1 MGSGNV
7 IARQL
12 GMSKDPM
19 EGVEDLAAQL
29 LRKAVVEC
37 CVIGCDLDQGTNPT
51 STVYGATLGGFG
63 LFGRVPQALK
73 RITPIIRICTTSR
86 PKVWAS
92 SG

>member
-1 MGSGNV
+1 MGSGNGSRASWGV
-7 IARQL
+7 
-12 GMSKDPM
+12 KDPM

-51 STVYGATLGGFG
+51 STVCGATLGGFG
-63 LFGRVPQALK
+63 LFGRVPQALE
-73 RITPIIRICTTSR
+73 TYPPIIRICTIR
-86 PKVWAS
+86 GQKWAS